1 MDHRKTAE
9 SAYRHNPLWLQL
21 ATSIKTG
28 EEQGISGL
36 NPALHTKLTV
46 GAPDDPYEREADQ
59 VAERVMRMPGEALS
73 PGSPEGEGL
82 PPASLLQAKPLTG
95 LGGQSA
101 GRSGPTRFS
110 ATGAAAGEAMVSPAV
125 RDAVFS
131 PGIGAPLASAVRSRL
146 DPMFGR
152 RLDDVLVHTDAPAR
166 IAARDLGARAFTHHN
181 NIFLG
186 IGQSPDDLSLMA
198 HEATHVIQQTGNSG
212 RIQRNFATT
221 TEQSGPA
228 EAEAALP
235 AHPSRPPHEI
245 VIMSGGPTS
254 NRMDPEHDANPLNF
268 ATAARIR
275 IQRLMESAFG
285 DQRQM
290 IPTDTITWVIMRP
303 PYRFRAVED
312 GEEADAYINQ
322 LSTGSLA
329 RLQGDW
335 DRLRASWLEQHPQDS
350 GFIPSGAA
358 VVQLHFVDSAAD
370 FVTFMNEGAAGGGRV
385 AASFA
390 AFTTTSKPVG
400 RFEYF
405 GHGAPGLLWFTMGWD
420 HLASRDQT
428 LSSDELAAIDPNVFV
443 SEAQYRSWSCNTAT
457 PEGADATSF
466 AQAWVE
472 RFGGRFVGA
481 VGRTTYE
488 FILDPSNPRGEVLL
502 SREEPAHWQ
511 MISATGPVAET
522 GPATFTPAPE
532 ESGREQTCQLEI
544 VPLDQPASPGELV
557 CTDEGAGQ
565 IDLIG
570 CGGGG
575 AETAAPAVPA
585 AARGA
590 SCLCEKATVMRYDA
604 ETLGYIR
611 GIRSMIKSAAKHKG
625 VPAPAIAGAI
635 ADEYNTRRGFRVILD
650 AAQDALL
657 DLLPESFIDVDRF
670 FDFKS
675 KLLNTMEN
683 DVGNANIN
691 VRTALEL
698 VQRGE
703 LTVPGSPIT
712 DPQVSRI
719 IDFLM
724 TDRGTAQATAAVIGR
739 AQRLFA
745 AYLTGYPV
753 DLHEG
758 VLVTYFKQGESYYE
772 RAMQNVRA
780 NPEHEICPGEGGCR
794 FMNNRS
800 SLRDALFQ
808 V

>member
-1 MDHRKTAE
+1 
-9 SAYRHNPLWLQL
+9 
-21 ATSIKTG
+21 
-28 EEQGISGL
+28 
-36 NPALHTKLTV
+36 
-46 GAPDDPYEREADQ
+46 
-59 VAERVMRMPGEALS
+59 
-73 PGSPEGEGL
+73 
-82 PPASLLQAKPLTG
+82 
-95 LGGQSA
+95 
-101 GRSGPTRFS
+101 
-110 ATGAAAGEAMVSPAV
+110 MVSPAV
-125 RDAVFS
+125 RNAVVS
-131 PGIGAPLASAVRSRL
+131 PGSGAPLAAAVRSCL
-146 DPMFGR
+146 VPVFGR
-152 RLDDVLVHTDAPAR
+152 RLDDVLIHTDTSAR
-166 IAARDLGARAFTHHN
+166 TAARDLGARAFTHQN
-181 NIFLG
+181 NIYLG
-186 IGQSPDDLSLMA
+186 SGQSPDDVRLLA
-198 HEATHVIQQTGNSG
+198 HEATHVIQQAKNSE
-212 RIQRNFATT
+212 RIQRDFGTT
-221 TEQSGPA
+221 TEQAGPA

-254 NRMDPEHDANPLNF
+254 NRMDPGHDANPLNF

-290 IPTDTITWVIMRP
+290 IPSDTITWVIMRP

-312 GEEADAYINQ
+312 GEDADAYTNL
-322 LSTGSLA
+322 LSTRSLA
-329 RLQGDW
+329 GLQGDW

-350 GFIPSGAA
+350 GLIPRGGE
-358 VVQLHFVDSAAD
+358 VIQLHFVDTSAD
-370 FVTFMNEGAAGGGRV
+370 FVTFMNEGAAGGGRA
-385 AASFA
+385 AASPTT
-390 AFTTTSKPVG
+390 FTTTSRQVG

-428 LSSDELAAIDPNVFV
+428 LGSDELAAINPNVFV

-457 PEGADATSF
+457 PGGADASSF
-466 AQAWVE
+466 ARAWVE

-502 SREEPAHWQ
+502 SREEPAHWET
-511 MISATGPVAET
+511 ITATGPVEGT
-522 GPATFTPAPE
+522 GAAAATPVDDT
-532 ESGREQTCQLEI
+532 SGREQVCRLEI
-544 VPLDQPASPGELV
+544 VPLDEPASPGEMV

-565 IDLIG
+565 FDMTS
-570 CGGGG
+570 CGEGRG
-575 AETAAPAVPA
+575 ETEALAT
-585 AARGA
+585 ARGTGCA
-590 SCLCEKATVMRYDA
+590 CEKATVMQYDA
-604 ETLGYIR
+604 DTFGYIR
-611 GIRSMIKSAAKHKG
+611 GIRSLIKSAAKQRG

-635 ADEYNTRRGFRVILD
+635 ADEYNTRRGHRVILD

-675 KLLNTMEN
+675 KLLNTLEN

-703 LTVPGSPIT
+703 LSVPGSPVT

-724 TDRGTAQATAAVIGR
+724 TDRGTALATAAVIAR
-739 AQRLFA
+739 AQRLFST
-745 AYLTGYPV
+745 YLAGYPA
-753 DLHEG
+753 DLYEG
-758 VLVTYFKQGESYYE
+758 VLVTYFKQGDSYYN
-772 RAMQNVRA
+772 RAMENVRS

-794 FMNNRS
+794 FMNNRT
-800 SLRDALFQ
+800 SLQDSLSR